1 MNATKSRL
9 IFHLIAI
16 VTVIIWGTT
25 FVSTKIL
32 IQNGLTPSEIF
43 FYRFVLLISVCG
55 ASPARSFLPIVSA
68 SCFRILLSASV
79 V

>member
-43 FYRFVLLISVCG
+43 FYRFVFGLYLYVEH
-55 ASPARSFLPIVSA
+55 LPQEVF
-68 SCFRILLSASV
+68 CQ
-79 V
+79 

>member
-43 FYRFVLLISVCG
+43 FYRFVLAYICMLEH
-55 ASPARSFLPIVSA
+55 LPQEVF
-68 SCFRILLSASV
+68 CQ
-79 V
+79 

>member
-32 IQNGLTPSEIF
+32 IQNGLTPSEIPQI
-43 FYRFVLLISVCG
+43 RN
-55 ASPARSFLPIVSA
+55 
-68 SCFRILLSASV
+68 
-79 V
+79 

>member
-43 FYRFVLLISVCG
+43 FYRLFWLISVCG
-55 ASPARSFLPIVSA
+55 ASPARSF
-68 SCFRILLSASV
+68 CQ
-79 V
+79 

>member
-32 IQNGLTPSEIF
+32 
-43 FYRFVLLISVCG
+43 R
-55 ASPARSFLPIVSA
+55 
-68 SCFRILLSASV
+68 LSLKTWGN
-79 V
+79 